1 MRNAYLVNWIFN
13 KSLLTNASC
22 MALIALGFM
31 LPSAFEN
38 KLLNM
43 GFFGLSGSL
52 TNWLAI
58 HMLFE
63 RVPGLYGSGIIP
75 LKFEEFKQ
83 GIQSLIMNQFFNHD
97 NIQRFVD
104 EQVASHSG
112 AHMPDLSP
120 VLDQIN
126 YEILFKKLVETV
138 EQSPLGPVLSMFGG
152 NQALDALKPPF
163 IEKTRQTISEMT
175 KDESFQNGFKAI
187 LSKNLSGN
195 ELSQRIHHIVEN
207 RLRELT
213 PDMVKTIIQDM
224 IKSHLGWLVVWGGF
238 FGALIGLV
246 TSFMTA

>member
-1 MRNAYLVNWIFN
+1 MRNTHLVNRIFN
-13 KSLLTNASC
+13 KSLLTNMSC
-22 MALIALGFM
+22 IALIALGF
-31 LPSAFEN
+31 LVPSAYQDR
-38 KLLNM
+38 LLNM

-83 GIQSLIMNQFFNHD
+83 GIHSLIMKQFFNHD

-104 EQVASHSG
+104 EQIASHSG
-112 AHMPDLSP
+112 THMPDLSP
-120 VLDQIN
+120 VLTQID
-126 YEILFKKLVETV
+126 YEKLFRKLVETV
-138 EQSPLGPVLSMFGG
+138 EQSALGPMLAMFGG
-152 NQALDALKPPF
+152 SQSLETLKPPF
-163 IEKTRQTISEMT
+163 IEKTKQSILDMT
-175 KDESFQNGFKAI
+175 KDEAFQTGFKTI
-187 LSKNLSGN
+187 LARNLSGD
-195 ELSQRIHHIVEN
+195 ELSNRIHHIVEQ

-213 PDMVKTIIQDM
+213 PDMVKDIIQDM

-246 TSFMTA
+246 TSLIIS